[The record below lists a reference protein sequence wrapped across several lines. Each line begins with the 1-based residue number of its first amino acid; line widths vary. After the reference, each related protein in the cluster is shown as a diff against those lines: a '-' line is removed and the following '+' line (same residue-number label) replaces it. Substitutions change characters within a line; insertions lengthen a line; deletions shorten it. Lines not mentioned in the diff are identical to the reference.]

1 MKEVNRHLVRI
12 GQAELHPIEV
22 PKDEERERE
31 RASRR
36 AWGRASHQ
44 TPTTVYSCMKYFI
57 IKDTKLSGDRQ
68 FESAV
73 PGVIISPEPMSTVGE
88 SSHRARES
96 TPQHRTCAEWC
107 SPSCQGPSNSL
118 SHSSPHPHTEAAQ
131 SPTGLW
137 TQRYRHSLE
146 TWGRTVQGLHLGTC
160 ASGWAW
166 GPGLGPASQSHT

>member
-12 GQAELHPIEV
+12 GQVELHPEEV

-31 RASRR
+31 RASCR

-44 TPTTVYSCMKYFI
+44 IPIMVYSCMKYFI

-68 FESAV
+68 FELPA
-73 PGVIISPEPMSTVGE
+73 PGVIISPEPMSTVGASSRRASE
-88 SSHRARES
+88 SA
-96 TPQHRTCAEWC
+96 PQHRRCGEGC
-107 SPSCQGPSNSL
+107 SPGFQGPSDSL

-146 TWGRTVQGLHLGTC
+146 TWGRTVQGLHLGAC
-160 ASGWAW
+160 ASGWAQ
-166 GPGLGPASQSHT
+166 GPGPGPASQSHT